1 MAPRAHHDGSKVI
14 RQWSDPRPNMKIVLR
29 GCTAYRHVEADVP
42 RGPARRSRGN
52 AGRDRCVAHRAV
64 RRRKKVA
71 VRPNE
76 RPPRLP
82 LMRADEIAVLGGRR
96 AGATS
101 GRRPGADVGAFLL
114 NGTGL
119 WLGRP
124 QRRVIGDGEGL
135 LLTAHGL
142 RYWRSGRAEHH
153 SWAGFRCVR
162 VEYLDTRALSPA
174 QRRREWLLLLPS
186 ALLSPGA
193 TGPPRAT
200 PVAVTVWFPAPGD
213 ERSIQSLPFWR
224 EPLSELEQA
233 AVIDTFALFRRDPVS
248 AISG

>member
-1 MAPRAHHDGSKVI
+1 MR
-14 RQWSDPRPNMKIVLR
+14 
-29 GCTAYRHVEADVP
+29 
-42 RGPARRSRGN
+42 
-52 AGRDRCVAHRAV
+52 V
-64 RRRKKVA
+64 RRRAA
-71 VRPNE
+71 VPE
-76 RPPRLP
+76 Q
-82 LMRADEIAVLGGRR
+82 
-96 AGATS
+96 TS
-101 GRRPGADVGAFLL
+101 GAFLL

-124 QRRVIGDGEGL
+124 HRRVIGEGEGL

-142 RYWRSGRAEHH
+142 RYWRFGRSEHH

-162 VEYLDTRALSPA
+162 VEYLDRRALSSA
-174 QRRREWLLLLPS
+174 QRRREWLLLLQS

-233 AVIDTFALFRRDPVS
+233 AVIDTFALFRRDPARAEVLADLAAVRAS
-248 AISG
+248 LHRLAAGEAAATAWRR